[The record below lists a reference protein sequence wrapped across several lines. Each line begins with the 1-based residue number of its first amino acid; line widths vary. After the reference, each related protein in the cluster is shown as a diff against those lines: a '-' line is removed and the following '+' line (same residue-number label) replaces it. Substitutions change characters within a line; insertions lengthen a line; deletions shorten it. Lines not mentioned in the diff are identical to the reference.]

1 MEQSILIDSVALER
15 SRELL
20 CLFVSLVLALPLGER
35 RERGGR
41 RGGDRGITRRRDE
54 ACSRADRARDEAG
67 GAPQRRHLDQ
77 RRFALTRGLLES
89 TQRSKR
95 SDILGVR
102 FTPLDAARPPL

>member
-35 RERGGR
+35 GNGR
-41 RGGDRGITRRRDE
+41 RRRGADGCVAQSKAGG
-54 ACSRADRARDEAG
+54 RADRARDEAG

-77 RRFALTRGLLES
+77 FRFACSRRGLKS
-89 TQRSKR
+89 
-95 SDILGVR
+95 
-102 FTPLDAARPPL
+102 A